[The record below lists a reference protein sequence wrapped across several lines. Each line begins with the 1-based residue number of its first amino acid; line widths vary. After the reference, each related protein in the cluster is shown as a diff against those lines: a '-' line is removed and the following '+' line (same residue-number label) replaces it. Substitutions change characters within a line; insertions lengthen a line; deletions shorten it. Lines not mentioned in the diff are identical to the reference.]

1 MTPAHA
7 HLVPALVRCTHVL
20 EFAPALRAD
29 FEVWAVTVLDELC
42 EAAGQGR
49 QSLQWHAMPLRL
61 ELLDLQRTVARDF
74 AVTGGTKVS
83 RMARRDWLEA
93 VLKLVDALLDDSTP
107 AAAA

>member
-1 MTPAHA
+1 MTSAHT
-7 HLVPALVRCTHVL
+7 HLVPTLTRCTHVL
-20 EFAPALRAD
+20 ESAPGLRAD

-42 EAAGQGR
+42 EAASRGR

-61 ELLDLQRTVARDF
+61 ELLDLQRTVQRDF
-74 AVTGGTKVS
+74 AMTGGTKVS

-93 VLKLVDALLDDSTP
+93 VLRLVDALLDESTP